1 MVTAPDCSMLPR
13 VSTSPESRVRV
24 VFMDTL
30 GDPMSR
36 LSADVQFSEN
46 EYGRRIKIFHG
57 YEYVPADDTRVIPL
71 QKYFW

>member
-1 MVTAPDCSMLPR
+1 
-13 VSTSPESRVRV
+13 
-24 VFMDTL
+24 MDTL

-36 LSADVQFSEN
+36 LSSDVQFAEN

-57 YEYVPADDTRVIPL
+57 YEYVPADDTGVIPL